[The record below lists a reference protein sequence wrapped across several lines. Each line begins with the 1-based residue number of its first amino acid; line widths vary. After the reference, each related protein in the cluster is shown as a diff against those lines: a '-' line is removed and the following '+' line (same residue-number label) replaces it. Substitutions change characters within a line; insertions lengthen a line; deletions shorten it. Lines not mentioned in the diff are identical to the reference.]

1 MKNIAA
7 ILIGAVVIAVI
18 LGLGVY
24 YSFGDETGYYFVLFI
39 AVPAGL
45 AGSGLLYL
53 LSTAVRRNKRKP

>member
-18 LGLGVY
+18 LSLGVY
-24 YSFGDETGYYFVLFI
+24 YIFGDEPGYYFALFI
-39 AVPAGL
+39 AIPAGL

-53 LSTAVRRNKRKP
+53 LSTAARRNNRKP